1 MKTKLDKYLGTG
13 SIYILM
19 MIIAGLMAF
28 PFLWIISS
36 SLKDALEIRQFPPS
50 VFPKLIHWENY
61 TRVLSDTVFWG
72 YSRNTL
78 ILIIGNTLG
87 TVISSSLVA
96 YPLARMD
103 FKGKNIIFALIIAT
117 MMVPTIT
124 LIIPQYL
131 MFSKFGWLDSL
142 LPMIIPAFF
151 AYPYNVFLF
160 RQFFRG
166 IPKSLDEA
174 AYIDGCNRF
183 QVYVKILVPLSKSIF
198 ITIAVLSSIF
208 WWNELL
214 QPLIY
219 VNSDTWKTLTIGTLT
234 RYRYFN
240 GNLNIVSWN
249 ILMSVSTILIIPPML
264 LYLFA
269 SRYLVEGIKTSGT
282 KG

>member
-1 MKTKLDKYLGTG
+1 MKTKKIQLNSSIQYL
-13 SIYILM
+13 LM
-19 MIIAGLMAF
+19 IVVALIMVF
-28 PFLWIISS
+28 PFFWILSS

-50 VFPKLIHWENY
+50 FLPKTFQWENY
-61 TRVLSDTVFWG
+61 LRVLSDSVFWG

-78 ILIIGNTLG
+78 ILILGNTVG
-87 TVISSSLVA
+87 TLISSSLVA
-96 YPLARMD
+96 YPLARME
-103 FKGKNIIFALIIAT
+103 FKGKNFIFSLIIAT

-131 MFSKFGWLDSL
+131 MFSKIGWLDTL
-142 LPMIIPAFF
+142 LPMIVPACF

-166 IPKSLDEA
+166 IPKSMDEA
-174 AYIDGCNRF
+174 AAIDGCNKF
-183 QVYVKILVPLSKSIF
+183 QVYSKILIPLSKSVF
-198 ITIAVLSSIF
+198 VTIAVLSAVF

-219 VNSDTWKTLTIGTLT
+219 VNSDTWKTLTIGTMT

-249 ILMSVSTILIIPPML
+249 ILMAVSTILIIPPML
-264 LYLFA
+264 LYLLA
-269 SRYLVEGIKTSGT
+269 SKSLVEGIKTSGM
-282 KG
+282 KD